1 MAYRPDI
8 INLSNYNDY
17 KIVDDARRI
26 KGCVNRERVASRIM
40 ANGKEVVLYLQT
52 NKQLT

>member
-1 MAYRPDI
+1 MACRPDI

-26 KGCVNRERVASRIM
+26 KGCVNRERIM
-40 ANGKEVVLYLQT
+40 ANGGEVVLYLQT